1 MDFIEYILCSEPKN
15 KFYVRFASDL
25 PKRITRHN
33 QKSAD
38 FTMY

>member
-1 MDFIEYILCSEPKN
+1 MDFIEYVLFSEPKN
-15 KFYVRFASDL
+15 KFYIRFVSDL
-25 PKRITRHN
+25 SKKITRHN